1 MEIYYFCNLCLSVK
15 FWHRGPCI
23 FFISKSKLR
32 PLVPTFITQKSA
44 DVSRRTFDSDKLIDF
59 TISMVWWGFG
69 PANCQTTE
77 FTQLCNFFSNEK
89 KIWVKKAHTLSNL
102 VPRGLFYLTYLDG
115 NISSQV
121 QVNSISY
128 PVCHF
133 LPEEEKESL
142 EY

>member
-1 MEIYYFCNLCLSVK
+1 M
-15 FWHRGPCI
+15 
-23 FFISKSKLR
+23 
-32 PLVPTFITQKSA
+32 
-44 DVSRRTFDSDKLIDF
+44 
-59 TISMVWWGFG
+59 
-69 PANCQTTE
+69 
-77 FTQLCNFFSNEK
+77 QLCNFFSNEK

-102 VPRGLFYLTYLDG
+102 VPRGLFYLTYLDE

-128 PVCHF
+128 PVRHF